1 MGQAR
6 GALLKAQAHLRDGP
20 DQGICHRVQ
29 QLYQFGPALR
39 FIICL
44 SWIQTHVCNN
54 TQSHSTLLHNSAKSK
69 LKETFYV
76 SCKTY
81 KVFYWFWG
89 VLVSVIISRCWGFL
103 LGKLQMIFRYSL
115 SEGEKSKLYWNEMHS
130 PAGRLN
136 TTPALLN
143 SAFEMKWIY
152 VLKESVTPQ
161 NKYDVPF
168 SHLQCKLYSY
178 QSFLTLPSVKHGR
191 KVQWTWL
198 KPIYWRVM
206 KECQI

>member
-1 MGQAR
+1 
-6 GALLKAQAHLRDGP
+6 
-20 DQGICHRVQ
+20 
-29 QLYQFGPALR
+29 
-39 FIICL
+39 
-44 SWIQTHVCNN
+44 
-54 TQSHSTLLHNSAKSK
+54 
-69 LKETFYV
+69 
-76 SCKTY
+76 
-81 KVFYWFWG
+81 
-89 VLVSVIISRCWGFL
+89 
-103 LGKLQMIFRYSL
+103 
-115 SEGEKSKLYWNEMHS
+115 MHS

-191 KVQWTWL
+191 KVQ
-198 KPIYWRVM
+198 
-206 KECQI
+206 